1 MSDDLTI
8 SGAGSAAVA
17 TDELYANAQQ
27 LRGLAR
33 EAATLRMHLA
43 SIDGLISMSAL
54 KAAGAPAAAAR
65 AERDIDQARIV
76 LAEIE
81 VQARVLDF
89 SLNTVADGYG
99 FVELFVS
106 NLVGQFSG
114 ELGGVLGRLL
124 PVLAT
129 SAGAGGLLIGAAAG
143 LNAARAGATDGS
155 QGTRR
160 SGGGGS
166 STSWARENNGLV
178 TNPLT
183 ASLVRTAAQ
192 SMGDLTLGAAGLPS
206 QVAGLV
212 PSGAAFALA
221 ARSVM
226 GGGSMFGVLAETSV
240 RQVSSQPQEATRAP
254 QGFAERLDRVPDT
267 DETGGAQVVVERY
280 AVPGEPDRFE
290 VYVAG
295 TVTFSTVADS
305 EPWDMTSNLANAA
318 GEDGGSYASVVQAMD
333 AAGVEP
339 DSPVQFTGY
348 SQGGGTAARLAASGD
363 YNTQGLAT
371 FGGPT
376 GQIPIPESVPAV
388 LVEHTD
394 DIVPALGGQ
403 QANHAALYVRRDV
416 FGGED
421 IPTQYAVPAHH
432 YEYYQETAQLM
443 DQAKSDQVTEAAARL
458 DGFTDGA
465 RLVSSTAYRYERTP
479 SS

>member
-1 MSDDLTI
+1 
-8 SGAGSAAVA
+8 
-17 TDELYANAQQ
+17 
-27 LRGLAR
+27 
-33 EAATLRMHLA
+33 MHLA
-43 SIDGLISMSAL
+43 SIDGLISMGAL
-54 KAAGAPAAAAR
+54 RAAGAPAAAAR
-65 AERDIDQARIV
+65 AELDIDQARTV

-81 VQARVLDF
+81 VQARALDW

-143 LNAARAGATDGS
+143 LNAAGATDGS
-155 QGTRR
+155 RGARR
-160 SGGGGS
+160 SGDTGS
-166 STSWARENNGLV
+166 ASTSWARENNGLV

-183 ASLVRTAAQ
+183 ASLVRIAAQ
-192 SMGDLTLGAAGLPS
+192 SMGDVTLGAAGLPS

-240 RQVSSQPQEATRAP
+240 RQVSSQPQEETRAP

-280 AVPGEPDRFE
+280 AVPGAPDRFE

-295 TVTFSTVADS
+295 TVTFSPVADS

-318 GEDGGSYASVVQAMD
+318 GEDGGSYASVVQAMQ

-394 DIVPALGGQ
+394 DIVPALGGE

-416 FGGED
+416 FGGEE
-421 IPTQYAVPAHH
+421 IPQHYAVPAHH

-458 DGFTDGA
+458 DSFTDGA